1 MLVLE
6 IMIVYVYFLKKTT
19 KHTHTHTHTHTQ
31 YVPLNLPFF
40 MESRYPGNSELC
52 EDKEDKRFVVGG
64 NHKAE

>member
-19 KHTHTHTHTHTQ
+19 KHTHTHTHTHAIRTAK
-31 YVPLNLPFF
+31 PTFF

-52 EDKEDKRFVVGG
+52 EDKEDQRFVVGG